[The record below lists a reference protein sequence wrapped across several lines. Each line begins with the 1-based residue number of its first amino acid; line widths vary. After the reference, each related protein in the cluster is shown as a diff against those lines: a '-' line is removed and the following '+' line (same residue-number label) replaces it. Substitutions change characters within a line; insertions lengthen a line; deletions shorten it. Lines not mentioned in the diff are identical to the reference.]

1 MDIRT
6 FFLPPHTRLALL
18 ITLIQITLSIGT
30 TFERTI
36 DDTFGDSESG
46 LLPIYTP
53 AKNFSPNSNCTSC
66 VLRPDPASAFKG
78 TWHDGSQLSGGPAVS
93 VTLSFNGTAITVF
106 CILANTASEGLTTSD
121 FAITL
126 DGTAQKPFTH
136 RPDNTSDF
144 KYHSTVFNVDGL
156 NRGVHHVVI
165 TTDNAAG
172 SLFMFDY
179 ASYTFDDGVS
189 PSPSVTTVSITN
201 TVVSTS
207 TAPAEST
214 RRSFHHSSGSPQSV
228 SAAASSSTATSVSSA
243 SSTGQTSNAAS
254 MLWSPSSL
262 FPSPPSASSTSLTV
276 QATTSNKRVNLAPI
290 LAGTLIPVV
299 LLALAGTILCRR
311 QRARYAKELEST
323 RVHLPEPEW
332 VQFYDREL
340 PESPRVPGPAQ
351 DHQPE
356 KMSRNDEGY
365 PPAQASSSSA
375 IVADAGLSR
384 APTFRTLA
392 SPPPHYVSDFQQQHL
407 LKLLRGDNLPVR
419 S

>member
-66 VLRPDPASAFKG
+66 VLR

-214 RRSFHHSSGSPQSV
+214 RRSFHH
-228 SAAASSSTATSVSSA
+228 SA